1 MLADHEHS
9 VFSGFRKFDPEKI
22 QEMAIFFAKHTRDLS
37 GTKLMKLFFYSD
49 FYHFKNIHIAES
61 GRFARKRRIR
71 HSICGPT
78 LLEKRYYSQSPLELR
93 H

>member
-49 FYHFKNIHIAES
+49 FYHFKNIHSRNLE
-61 GRFARKRRIR
+61 G
-71 HSICGPT
+71 
-78 LLEKRYYSQSPLELR
+78 LLEKEELDTLYAVQPY
-93 H
+93 

>member
-22 QEMAIFFAKHTRDLS
+22 QEMAIFFAKHTRDFS
-37 GTKLMKLFFYSD
+37 VRKLLMLFFFSV
-49 FYHFKNIHIAES
+49 FYYFKNIHIAEP

-93 H
+93 P